1 MKIYIYIGE
10 SLVKKMKMV
19 KEDILLKIMKNCW
32 KRKRSGRGRRFSEYE
47 SESAKDNKK
56 GWIEVCLFLNSFL
69 LVSLIL
75 TCFYLLL
82 RITFLLPSPSFAL
95 STLTLVVLR
104 AGLGWVDALALW
116 VARGRHFRLALRELA
131 LWHALA
137 RRGRKY

>member
-1 MKIYIYIGE
+1 MDK
-10 SLVKKMKMV
+10 S
-19 KEDILLKIMKNCW
+19 
-32 KRKRSGRGRRFSEYE
+32 F
-47 SESAKDNKK
+47 
-56 GWIEVCLFLNSFL
+56 FFFFNSFL

-75 TCFYLLL
+75 TCFYLFL

-116 VARGRHFRLALRELA
+116 VAGGRHFRLALRELA

-137 RRGRKY
+137 RLGRKY